1 MNLRILLV
9 DDHQLFRNGL
19 HSLLEQQEGFDIVG
33 EAKDGREAI
42 QMVEKRRP
50 NVLIMDAS
58 MPGMNGIEAT
68 RQIKEDFPE
77 VKVLVV
83 SMHEDRRFVVAALE
97 AGADGY
103 LVKDCAWEEFIQ
115 AVHAVQ
121 ANYSYLCPQVAG
133 FVADA
138 YRKPQHS
145 SVTVGLL
152 PLTGREREIL
162 QLLAEGQT
170 TEKIATLLHIS
181 NKTVHT
187 HRNHIMKK
195 LHIDNLADLTKYA
208 IREGL
213 TSVDS

>member
-1 MNLRILLV
+1 MTLRIILV
-9 DDHQLFRNGL
+9 DDHQLFRDGL
-19 HSLLEQQEGFDIVG
+19 HSLFEQQEGFAIVG
-33 EAKDGREAI
+33 EAKDGRNALRLVQEI
-42 QMVEKRRP
+42 RP
-50 NVLIMDAS
+50 DVLIMDAS

-68 RQIKEDFPE
+68 RQIKADYPE

-103 LVKDCAWEEFIQ
+103 LVKDCPWEEFIQ

-133 FVADA
+133 YIADA
-138 YRKPQHS
+138 YRKPQAS
-145 SVTVGLL
+145 SGTTGLL
-152 PLTGREREIL
+152 PLTGREREVL

-170 TEKIATLLHIS
+170 TEHIATLLHIS

-187 HRNHIMKK
+187 HRNHIMNK

-213 TSVDS
+213 TTLE